1 MDIKNLIHE
10 IGGLVLH
17 NPQPQFRAPRL
28 PISIPSIHGVE
39 LQQQPS
45 FTKRLNSRQD
55 LDPWQQHLYDMV
67 INRQDVLV
75 NVNPAG
81 GKTKPVVFAWQDSF
95 ADRPDFDKI
104 LWITPTIQLA
114 NQVFHVDLK
123 EALLDRIKKW
133 TNDPSTKFPTHL
145 LPPQIQHLAANY
157 QNANQ
162 VHLTHEDVN
171 ALNTWLMGTAM
182 VLRAG
187 PASSGGGIG
196 DITPNTIA
204 AVCTYSYA
212 PNILEKQRPKII
224 VIDELQQFVPIEAQG
239 DNDKQAKDFLN
250 ILRLLPKSSILVL
263 LTGSMNGETSEQII
277 QFINKHFGRNLKL
290 FHVGNDLASNRASI
304 VIEPHTKMKTPQD
317 RIDIIKQCIRTH
329 DAGNAMIMFSSKNTE
344 TEFLLKN
351 AIFPIAKR
359 LTMELPQRSIEQVCG
374 VSPGDDFKTDRM
386 PFALNYNAVDP
397 GQIDHMSLSDA
408 TARIKGDPEDPR
420 YMASYLK
427 YMLSQNVPTERP
439 LPGHDMPALPDPFLA
454 KCILCG
460 FGYLANSS
468 IKNFRMHNQDIML
481 VQNLFKQGKIY
492 FLLATDMIGV
502 GTTLTIRKLYLPD
515 LNKFKGPTLPY
526 GQIDPSSL
534 VQLINRVGRQPQVAA
549 TIYCNPK
556 DYTTIN
562 TLLRSDPM
570 SEVTPAL
577 FGHNTSAIE
586 QNLSLIDRVR
596 MVLNTIRGNE

>member
-17 NPQPQFRAPRL
+17 NPQRQFPAPKL

-67 INRQDVLV
+67 VNRQDVLV

-95 ADRPDFDKI
+95 SEHPEFDKI

-133 TNDPSTKFPTHL
+133 TNDPSTKFPTRL
-145 LPPQIQHLAANY
+145 LPPQIQHLASNY
-157 QNANQ
+157 QNASQ

-171 ALNTWLMGTAM
+171 ALNVWLMGTAM

-196 DITPNTIA
+196 EITPNTIA

-212 PNILEKQRPKII
+212 PNILEKQRPKIV

-250 ILRLLPKSSILVL
+250 ILRLIPKSSILVL

-290 FHVGNDLASNRASI
+290 FHVGSDLATNRASI

-317 RIDIIKQCIRTH
+317 RIDIIKHC
-329 DAGNAMIMFSSKNTE
+329 
-344 TEFLLKN
+344 
-351 AIFPIAKR
+351 
-359 LTMELPQRSIEQVCG
+359 V
-374 VSPGDDFKTDRM
+374 
-386 PFALNYNAVDP
+386 
-397 GQIDHMSLSDA
+397 
-408 TARIKGDPEDPR
+408 RI
-420 YMASYLK
+420 S
-427 YMLSQNVPTERP
+427 
-439 LPGHDMPALPDPFLA
+439 
-454 KCILCG
+454 
-460 FGYLANSS
+460 
-468 IKNFRMHNQDIML
+468 
-481 VQNLFKQGKIY
+481 
-492 FLLATDMIGV
+492 
-502 GTTLTIRKLYLPD
+502 
-515 LNKFKGPTLPY
+515 
-526 GQIDPSSL
+526 
-534 VQLINRVGRQPQVAA
+534 
-549 TIYCNPK
+549 
-556 DYTTIN
+556 
-562 TLLRSDPM
+562 
-570 SEVTPAL
+570 
-577 FGHNTSAIE
+577 
-586 QNLSLIDRVR
+586 
-596 MVLNTIRGNE
+596 